1 MKRFNLLILMLFILS
16 TAIPAI
22 CQADEREVRDV
33 EYIGEKVEVDDAAG
47 ELISTFGP
55 PIYKDKITLKK
66 GWTGGVEREVKLWF
80 YQIGGEYGIP
90 EKSYKFMLID
100 GIIKAIYVV
109 E

>member
-1 MKRFNLLILMLFILS
+1 MRHFKKITILTLAILI
-16 TAIPAI
+16 AIPVLSH
-22 CQADEREVRDV
+22 ADEREISDV
-33 EYIGEKVEVDDAAG
+33 EYIGEKVEVDDSAG

-55 PIYKDKITLKK
+55 PVYKDKISIKK
-66 GWTGGVEREVKLWF
+66 GWTGGIEREVRLWF

>member
-1 MKRFNLLILMLFILS
+1 
-16 TAIPAI
+16 
-22 CQADEREVRDV
+22 
-33 EYIGEKVEVDDAAG
+33 VDDSAG
-47 ELISTFGP
+47 ELISNFGP
-55 PIYKDKITLKK
+55 PIYKDKITLSK
-66 GWTGGVEREVKLWF
+66 GWTGGTEREVRLWF